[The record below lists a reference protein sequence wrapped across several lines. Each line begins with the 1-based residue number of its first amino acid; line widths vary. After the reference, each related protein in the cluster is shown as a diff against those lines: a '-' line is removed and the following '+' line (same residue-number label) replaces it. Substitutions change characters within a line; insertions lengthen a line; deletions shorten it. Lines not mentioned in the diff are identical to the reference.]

1 MDTGSKRT
9 GNAWRYEELLAM
21 IAAAT
26 TALIVG
32 LMARI
37 GWQNCLILIGSAAA
51 FTGGVL
57 FALLELHRLGR
68 AASGNAA
75 ILAQNT
81 SDANQSI
88 RLRAFASLRRIM
100 MQPAESNDPY
110 PHHEDYPESPGQ
122 DQGQLTSRLT
132 GSTPLLEELATAYR
146 KLQQR
151 TATKRAL

>member
-1 MDTGSKRT
+1 MDIGNKRA

-37 GWQNCLILIGSAAA
+37 GWQNCLILIASVTA

-68 AASGNAA
+68 GASGNATT
-75 ILAQNT
+75 L
-81 SDANQSI
+81 
-88 RLRAFASLRRIM
+88 
-100 MQPAESNDPY
+100 
-110 PHHEDYPESPGQ
+110 
-122 DQGQLTSRLT
+122 
-132 GSTPLLEELATAYR
+132 
-146 KLQQR
+146 
-151 TATKRAL
+151 

>member
-1 MDTGSKRT
+1 
-9 GNAWRYEELLAM
+9 
-21 IAAAT
+21 
-26 TALIVG
+26 G

-37 GWQNCLILIGSAAA
+37 GWQNCLILIASVTA

-68 AASGNAA
+68 GASGNATT
-75 ILAQNT
+75 LAQDT
-81 SDANQSI
+81 SDASQSI
-88 RLRAFASLRRIM
+88 RLTAIASLRRIM
-100 MQPAESNDPY
+100 LQYTENNDPY

-122 DQGQLTSRLT
+122 DQGQLTSRLP

-151 TATKRAL
+151 TATKRTL